1 MEDDLMRVLTSIVT
15 RCPAP
20 DATRRE
26 GRVIGGRLVLTDAD
40 DLPGVE
46 LRLEPPVWLRPAA

>member
-1 MEDDLMRVLTSIVT
+1 MRVLTSILT

-26 GRVIGGRLVLTDAD
+26 GRVIGGRLILTDAD